1 MNDINE
7 LKNKLF
13 PIFKNYDVKE
23 AILFGSVA
31 KGVATSKS
39 DIDILVDSRLK
50 GLSFFGLL
58 YDIVNATGK
67 EVDLIDV
74 SQVEKGSQI
83 EKEIKNTGVLIYG

>member
-83 EKEIKNTGVLIYG
+83 EQEIKNTGVLIYG